1 MLWLE
6 LWKCTGYARHPMS
19 VYWNQ
24 DHLCRR
30 VALCGDIGL
39 LLPQLVAAMRWVN
52 DFVFEP
58 PVGLSNVA

>member
-1 MLWLE
+1 
-6 LWKCTGYARHPMS
+6 MS

-24 DHLCRR
+24 DHLCQR